1 MCEGNVTKE
10 GLNGNRTSWLRSNVC
25 ESKTTNEDE
34 VKANK
39 AEKMKEVVKGL
50 QETSEKQALIVDDSG
65 EILDE
70 GGAEVGE
77 QIREAGKTL

>member
-1 MCEGNVTKE
+1 MSE
-10 GLNGNRTSWLRSNVC
+10 NRTSWQRSNAC
-25 ESKTTNEDE
+25 EGKTTNEDE

-39 AEKMKEVVKGL
+39 AEKMKEVVKEL

-77 QIREAGKTL
+77 QIREAVKTL